1 MQYYTMAN
9 IFLELNH
16 INNTARNSKCVLK
29 YDSNN
34 ILTSQD
40 RVWIYK
46 FNIQTS
52 PYSFPLYIPNIVPD
66 DENDNPVQGS
76 LMLTNNS
83 KQLYKMDWVISVTY
97 NDGTVKSRY
106 VYWDK
111 PGFEK
116 SAPSGNMYENEYFW
130 LNNSSQL
137 TTMINASFNA
147 ICGEDVVIF
156 VKNESRWSLLVHSE
170 ADIKYIHFN
179 DNMKKYFP
187 FNFEG
192 ISNNIKIEKVDQFA
206 IMEDI
211 YWRINTPH
219 SSNRLFPFYKIIF
232 KAQNLDVPSIYVQ
245 NNVNASTLTS
255 YNTSE
260 NVILSYDLIV
270 SDISSVA
277 SSISYTSNER
287 DRSLTLS
294 SPVLSKFSIIPYF
307 IARDG
312 TEFQIVLKN
321 NDSVSLSMM
330 FYNHY

>member
-1 MQYYTMAN
+1 MAN
-9 IFLELNH
+9 IFLEMNH
-16 INNTARNSKCVLK
+16 INTTNTDQRCVLN
-29 YDSNN
+29 YESHN

-40 RVWIYK
+40 KLWLYK

-52 PYSFPLYIPNIVPD
+52 PYSFPLYIPNIVP
-66 DENDNPVQGS
+66 ENENNNPIEGS
-76 LMLTNNS
+76 LMVSNNS
-83 KQLYKMDWVISVTY
+83 QQLYKMDWVISVTY

-106 VYWDK
+106 VYWNK
-111 PGFEK
+111 PGFAK
-116 SAPSGNMYENEYFW
+116 TSPSSNMYDNQYFW

-137 TTMINASFNA
+137 TTMINDTFDQL
-147 ICGEDVVIF
+147 CGNDVIIM
-156 VKNESRWSLLVHSE
+156 VKNESRWSLLVHSD

-179 DNMKKYFP
+179 NSMKRYFP
-187 FNFEG
+187 FNFDG
-192 ISNNIKIEKVDQFA
+192 NNNNIKIERVDQFA

-211 YWRINTPH
+211 YWRITTPH
-219 SSNRLFPFYKIIF
+219 STNQLFPFYKLIF

-245 NNVNASTLTS
+245 NNINSTSMTS

-277 SSISYTSNER
+277 SSISYTSNEK
-287 DRSLTLS
+287 DRSLSLM
-294 SPVLSKFSIIPYF
+294 SPILNKFSIRPYF

-312 TEFQIVLKN
+312 TEFQLLLKN

-330 FYNHY
+330 FYKTVNN